1 MQFRPSHGLDLAWLG
16 STKSFLTSV
25 FHPANKDATDHQK
38 KEEYAFRFMLL
49 FVPFRSREDLQ
60 PDGGFYQNALRKAHE
75 DGRITKDMIEIAENI
90 QTIHNSL
97 ASRISQNSLSA
108 ETKLT
113 ETGAF
118 ENANGD
124 DDDDDDNYEDLLASL
139 GDLFL
144 TLKNGDGL
152 NTDSECLDIQ
162 FRNKQMEA
170 TSLSTTELQN
180 AIDLS
185 TSMRT
190 TKETSNRSHIQLKGF
205 APQPTTQIR
214 LL

>member
-1 MQFRPSHGLDLAWLG
+1 VSYSHYSHIQSYKCIRVLCSSG
-16 STKSFLTSV
+16 SLCSSSHVGPTAT
-25 FHPANKDATDHQK
+25 KDATDHQK

-49 FVPFRSREDLQ
+49 FVPFRSREDLE
-60 PDGGFYQNALRKAHE
+60 PDGGFYQNALQKAHE
-75 DGRITKDMIEIAENI
+75 DGRITNDMIKIAENI

-118 ENANGD
+118 KNLNGDVD
-124 DDDDDDNYEDLLASL
+124 DDDDDYEDLLASL

-152 NTDSECLDIQ
+152 NADSECLDIH
-162 FRNKQMEA
+162 FGNKHMEA
-170 TSLSTTELQN
+170 TSLSTTELEN
-180 AIDLS
+180 AIEFIHLD
-185 TSMRT
+185 
-190 TKETSNRSHIQLKGF
+190 EDNQGDIQ
-205 APQPTTQIR
+205 
-214 LL
+214 